1 MQREILQALDS
12 NDNRAVRLFTMDFSK
27 AFDSV
32 KHNVLIEKQ
41 TNTEP
46 FKPYIVNWHVSFL
59 KTLLFLWLRVRIL

>member
-1 MQREILQALDS
+1 MQREILQALES

-32 KHNVLIEKQ
+32 KHNLLIEKQ

-46 FKPYIVNWHVSFL
+46 FKPYIVNVSFL

>member
-32 KHNVLIEKQ
+32 KHNLLIEKQ

-46 FKPYIVNWHVSFL
+46 FKPYIVNVSFL